1 MLSRVAVR
9 GRCRDPRQRR
19 GARTVLLVLIALTLA
34 AIWAPAAARADGD
47 PASDV
52 LATRS
57 VFLPS
62 DAGASLAQQ
71 QRLTAVVREAAD
83 RGLPIRVAVISSPAD
98 LGSIS
103 ALWRR
108 PQTYAA
114 FLGDELSLMFSGR
127 LLVVMPNGFGLY
139 HAHHAT
145 STELAALRGAARAG
159 SSLTTAA
166 TGAVRRLAAAAGHP
180 LPQPAAG
187 SERSRQPAGGGLD
200 ALSWV
205 VLVGGAGA
213 IVLAW
218 VLSLRA
224 VPLRRVQYPRLGR

>member
-1 MLSRVAVR
+1 MSLRAALR
-9 GRCRDPRQRR
+9 GGCSNPCRRR
-19 GARTVLLVLIALTLA
+19 GTTTVLLALVAVTMVA
-34 AIWAPAAARADGD
+34 VWAPAAARADGD

-52 LATRS
+52 LSAQS

-71 QRLTAVVREAAD
+71 QRLTAVVRQAAD

-98 LGSIS
+98 LGSVS
-103 ALWRR
+103 ALWHR

-114 FLGDELSLMFSGR
+114 FLGEELSLMFSGR
-127 LLVVMPNGFGLY
+127 LLVIMPNGFGLY

-145 STELAALRGAARAG
+145 SAELAALHGG
-159 SSLTTAA
+159 SHSGSNLTTVA
-166 TGAVRRLAAAAGHP
+166 TDAVRRLAAAAGHS
-180 LPQPAAG
+180 LPRPSGGA
-187 SERSRQPAGGGLD
+187 EPSRHPGAGGLD

-205 VLVGGAGA
+205 VLVGGAGL

-218 VLSLRA
+218 TMSLRA
-224 VPLRRVQYPRLGR
+224 LPPRRVQYPRLGR